1 MTLEESAVLS
11 RIVYFL
17 ISTKIPSLR
26 ICNGE
31 REARTTPMEEH
42 IVVDHR
48 RSCRISTRTWYHTG
62 RRKWSRSG
70 GLKQKDPLCEAGNM
84 SEWRNDRMAC
94 TMLYLDDPFF
104 SVVVGRLFIYLFPLL
119 WSRIPATVQIELAY
133 VGGPGYLITFYSN
146 TRHYKIS

>member
-1 MTLEESAVLS
+1 
-11 RIVYFL
+11 
-17 ISTKIPSLR
+17 
-26 ICNGE
+26 
-31 REARTTPMEEH
+31 
-42 IVVDHR
+42 
-48 RSCRISTRTWYHTG
+48 
-62 RRKWSRSG
+62 
-70 GLKQKDPLCEAGNM
+70 M

-119 WSRIPATVQIELAY
+119 WSRIPATVQIEFAY